1 MARIK
6 LKTDNKCEK
15 IILNY
20 LEKNASDDLVERIN
34 NGKKTLTQCWN
45 YITSEAKKE
54 AKNGCA
60 CIEDATVYGW
70 AVHFFEEDSISG
82 EAFNKSTPVKTAASA
97 EASASEEL
105 NDVYQRGCVNAN
117 GFLEDY
123 DGCAVERLQARLA
136 NLGIEYETKIG
147 GEE

>member
-34 NGKKTLTQCWN
+34 SGTKTLTQCWN

-82 EAFNKSTPVKTAASA
+82 EAFNKSTPVKTATST
-97 EASASEEL
+97 EASTSEAAPVEKPKRKAKA
-105 NDVYQRGCVNAN
+105 DVGLDQISFGDLF
-117 GFLEDY
+117 G
-123 DGCAVERLQARLA
+123 
-136 NLGIEYETKIG
+136 
-147 GEE
+147 

>member
-6 LKTDNKCEK
+6 LKTDNNCEK

-82 EAFNKSTPVKTAASA
+82 EAFNKSTPVKTATST
-97 EASASEEL
+97 ETSASEAAPVEKPKKKAKA
-105 NDVYQRGCVNAN
+105 DVGLDQISFGDLF
-117 GFLEDY
+117 G
-123 DGCAVERLQARLA
+123 
-136 NLGIEYETKIG
+136 
-147 GEE
+147 

>member
-6 LKTDNKCEK
+6 LKTDNKCEQ

-34 NGKKTLTQCWN
+34 NGNKTLTQCWN

-82 EAFNKSTPVKTAASA
+82 EAFNKSTPVKTATSA
-97 EASASEEL
+97 KASASESAPVEKPKKKAKA
-105 NDVYQRGCVNAN
+105 DVGLDQISFGDLF
-117 GFLEDY
+117 G
-123 DGCAVERLQARLA
+123 
-136 NLGIEYETKIG
+136 
-147 GEE
+147 

>member
-34 NGKKTLTQCWN
+34 SGKKTLTQCWN

-60 CIEDATVYGW
+60 CIEDTTVYGW
-70 AVHFFEEDSISG
+70 AVHFFEEDGISG
-82 EAFNKSTPVKTAASA
+82 EAFNKSTPVKTATST
-97 EASASEEL
+97 ETSASEAAPVEKPKKKAKA
-105 NDVYQRGCVNAN
+105 DVGLDQISFGDLF
-117 GFLEDY
+117 G
-123 DGCAVERLQARLA
+123 
-136 NLGIEYETKIG
+136 
-147 GEE
+147 

>member
-82 EAFNKSTPVKTAASA
+82 EAFNKSTPVKTATSA
-97 EASASEEL
+97 EASASEAAPVEKPKKKAKA
-105 NDVYQRGCVNAN
+105 DVGLDQISFGDLF
-117 GFLEDY
+117 G
-123 DGCAVERLQARLA
+123 
-136 NLGIEYETKIG
+136 
-147 GEE
+147 

>member
-1 MARIK
+1 MVRIK

-34 NGKKTLTQCWN
+34 SGKKTLTQCWN
-45 YITSEAKKE
+45 YITSEAKKK

-70 AVHFFEEDSISG
+70 AVHFFEEDGISG
-82 EAFNKSTPVKTAASA
+82 EAFNKSTPVKTATSK
-97 EASASEEL
+97 ETSASEAAPVEKPKKKAKA
-105 NDVYQRGCVNAN
+105 DVGLDQISFGDLF
-117 GFLEDY
+117 G
-123 DGCAVERLQARLA
+123 
-136 NLGIEYETKIG
+136 
-147 GEE
+147 

>member
-70 AVHFFEEDSISG
+70 AVHFFEEDGIDGKAYDKAAAKVKTVTSEDKPCEPYEEPKDDEPI
-82 EAFNKSTPVKTAASA
+82 KPVKKAKKAPEYTAEQFS
-97 EASASEEL
+97 
-105 NDVYQRGCVNAN
+105 
-117 GFLEDY
+117 
-123 DGCAVERLQARLA
+123 LA
-136 NLGIEYETKIG
+136 DLFG
-147 GEE
+147 

>member
-1 MARIK
+1 MAIIK

-82 EAFNKSTPVKTAASA
+82 EAFNKSTPVKTATSA
-97 EASASEEL
+97 EASASEAAPVEKPKKKAKA
-105 NDVYQRGCVNAN
+105 DVGLDQISFGDLF
-117 GFLEDY
+117 G
-123 DGCAVERLQARLA
+123 
-136 NLGIEYETKIG
+136 
-147 GEE
+147 

>member
-70 AVHFFEEDSISG
+70 AVHFCEEDSISG
-82 EAFNKSTPVKTAASA
+82 EAFNKSTPVKTATSA
-97 EASASEEL
+97 EASASEAAPVEKPKKKAKA
-105 NDVYQRGCVNAN
+105 DVGLDQISFGDLF
-117 GFLEDY
+117 G
-123 DGCAVERLQARLA
+123 
-136 NLGIEYETKIG
+136 
-147 GEE
+147 

>member
-82 EAFNKSTPVKTAASA
+82 EAFNKSTPVKTATSA
-97 EASASEEL
+97 ETSASEAAPVEKPKKKAKA
-105 NDVYQRGCVNAN
+105 DVGLDQISFGDLF
-117 GFLEDY
+117 G
-123 DGCAVERLQARLA
+123 
-136 NLGIEYETKIG
+136 
-147 GEE
+147 